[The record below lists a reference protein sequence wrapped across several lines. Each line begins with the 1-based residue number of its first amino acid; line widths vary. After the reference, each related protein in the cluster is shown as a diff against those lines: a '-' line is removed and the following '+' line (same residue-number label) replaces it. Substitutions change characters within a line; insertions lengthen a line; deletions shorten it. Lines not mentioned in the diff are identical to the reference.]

1 MVQGSP
7 AEGGRVSRSRGPLPR
22 RRPQDGAEGDEGPR
36 RLWVVRSPVQG
47 TSKVFPTRLLRAG
60 RLTGN
65 DGLHHGEAQH
75 RGRRS
80 GGHLRGVHHGQGTNP
95 TTTETEV
102 TG

>member
-36 RLWVVRSPVQG
+36 RLWVIRSPVQG
-47 TSKVFPTRLLRAG
+47 TSKVFPTRLCVL
-60 RLTGN
+60 
-65 DGLHHGEAQH
+65 DGLQVTTGCTMGKRNIEVVD
-75 RGRRS
+75 REGIS
-80 GGHLRGVHHGQGTNP
+80 GVHHGQGTNP